1 MSYSDD
7 EEDVYEYSEDDE
19 DADDGIVEE
28 PARTRARSESFASGG
43 RGRANSQRLGDGV
56 YSLVEGS
63 EVAGML
69 DVKAAEA
76 AELLGVPVA
85 QAEALLRHAG
95 WNSERLMEGFWGD
108 GERLSRAAGVEA
120 WGSEAAPVGRGEIT
134 CRICFADCAPGETLA
149 APCGHRFCGDCYGG
163 YACNKVDEGP
173 GCVGMA
179 CPEAGCACV
188 VPPDVLDTCLDAP
201 RRAKLARF
209 RVENYVSFT
218 KELRWCPG
226 AGCTK
231 VARAGP
237 CVGAVK
243 CAPNG
248 CGANFC
254 FRCGEEAHAPCDCA
268 LVARWVEKCQ
278 NESETANWILANT
291 KRCPKCQTR
300 IEKNQGCNHM
310 NCSQCKYEF
319 CWMCMGDWSD
329 HGATTGGYYKCNKY
343 DPAKA
348 DADDGDDQAR
358 AKRELDRYLHYYKRY
373 HGHDQAMAF
382 ATKQLEA
389 TERRMVELQ
398 ESTQGSWIDVQFLK
412 AANEMVIEC
421 RRVLK
426 NTYVFGYYLPT
437 DAAKQREL
445 FENLQ
450 EHLEKFTE
458 TLSEM
463 TELPI
468 DQMDRTEIVN
478 VTRVT
483 ESFLAN
489 LIQGAEAG
497 LDMSAA

>member
-1 MSYSDD
+1 
-7 EEDVYEYSEDDE
+7 
-19 DADDGIVEE
+19 
-28 PARTRARSESFASGG
+28 
-43 RGRANSQRLGDGV
+43 
-56 YSLVEGS
+56 
-63 EVAGML
+63 ML

-120 WGSEAAPVGRGEIT
+120 WGSAAPPSGIGEIT
-134 CRICFADCAPGETLA
+134 CRICFADCAPDEARA

-163 YACNKVDEGP
+163 YARNKVDEGP

-188 VPPDVLDTCLDAP
+188 VPPDVLDACLDAP

-209 RVENYVSFT
+209 RVENYVSFA

-237 CVGAVK
+237 CVGAVT

-248 CGANFC
+248 CGATFC

-268 LVARWVEKCQ
+268 LVARWTEKCQ

-310 NCSQCKYEF
+310 SCSQCKYEF
-319 CWMCMGDWSD
+319 CWMCMGDWF
-329 HGATTGGYYKCNKY
+329 
-343 DPAKA
+343 
-348 DADDGDDQAR
+348 R
-358 AKRELDRYLHYYKRY
+358 AASLFVVA
-373 HGHDQAMAF
+373 AMASARVPYAVDAMF
-382 ATKQLEA
+382 HTGPSTARRPAASTSATVLIRARTTRTTRA
-389 TERRMVELQ
+389 TRPRP
-398 ESTQGSWIDVQFLK
+398 SASWIGTSTTTS
-412 AANEMVIEC
+412 VIMGTTK
-421 RRVLK
+421 LK
-426 NTYVFGYYLPT
+426 NSP
-437 DAAKQREL
+437 R
-445 FENLQ
+445 
-450 EHLEKFTE
+450 
-458 TLSEM
+458 SSSR
-463 TELPI
+463 PP
-468 DQMDRTEIVN
+468 R
-478 VTRVT
+478 
-483 ESFLAN
+483 
-489 LIQGAEAG
+489 
-497 LDMSAA
+497 SA